1 MSSPRRASI
10 SVFFKKEHQRDG
22 FPYRLKG
29 EVVSKALTL
38 GGGSWSVYGLDDMGF
53 SNNVRENA
61 GSYQVK
67 MTGYNYD
74 DLYDWAYAMRDTLL
88 SHRRIKEV
96 TISSEFSYW
105 KDDYS
110 EFYFAIDRDRLAK
123 TGINAGQMFAA
134 IGPTF
139 GRGTAAGTVL
149 SSQGSE
155 AIRLYSRQ
163 GEEYDIFSLMNR
175 PFSVGDKTFKLSDI
189 GRIEK
194 RQSPQEI
201 VKRNQEYV
209 LCLQYEYIGSNKQGE
224 RVLTQDLEKINNIL
238 PVGYKAVNER
248 TEWQRKDDSAK
259 YWLLLLVIG
268 IIFFTSSILFNSLRQ
283 PFAIIFMIPVSF
295 IGVFLIFYLL
305 HLNFDQGGFASFILL
320 SGITVNAA
328 IYILNE
334 FNTLRRQYT
343 KVSPRKLYV
352 NAFRIKIVPILL
364 TVLST
369 ILGFLPFIVGESK
382 ESFWY
387 PLAIGTMGGLVMSLV
402 AVFLILPIAVISKK
416 NK

>member
-1 MSSPRRASI
+1 M
-10 SVFFKKEHQRDG
+10 
-22 FPYRLKG
+22 
-29 EVVSKALTL
+29 
-38 GGGSWSVYGLDDMGF
+38 
-53 SNNVRENA
+53 
-61 GSYQVK
+61 
-67 MTGYNYD
+67 
-74 DLYDWAYAMRDTLL
+74 
-88 SHRRIKEV
+88 
-96 TISSEFSYW
+96 
-105 KDDYS
+105 
-110 EFYFAIDRDRLAK
+110 
-123 TGINAGQMFAA
+123 
-134 IGPTF
+134 
-139 GRGTAAGTVL
+139 
-149 SSQGSE
+149 
-155 AIRLYSRQ
+155 
-163 GEEYDIFSLMNR
+163 
-175 PFSVGDKTFKLSDI
+175 
-189 GRIEK
+189 
-194 RQSPQEI
+194 
-201 VKRNQEYV
+201 
-209 LCLQYEYIGSNKQGE
+209 
-224 RVLTQDLEKINNIL
+224 
-238 PVGYKAVNER
+238 
-248 TEWQRKDDSAK
+248 
-259 YWLLLLVIG
+259 LLLLVIG

-352 NAFRIKIVPILL
+352 NALRIKIVPILL